1 MIART
6 CMVARGMILVMAASC
21 GAAAAA
27 TDFVWWE
34 GESAAK
40 TNFSARSW
48 FSESTFQARAHLLS
62 GGKWLSNSGK
72 RTGDEAFA
80 TYRLNVPAAAEYH
93 FWTRK
98 FWKHG
103 PFRWRFDREVWQT
116 CGRDIAL
123 ADSVTLKQHTCAN
136 WVYLG
141 KVKLPK
147 GEHVFELRLL
157 AAKGESLTAAFDC
170 FVLSRKTFTPNG
182 KLKPGERS
190 GQADEGFFAYEP
202 ATDNFAPDALLDL
215 RHLNE
220 GSAGRDGFV
229 TSKGGSFVLGSGK
242 PVRFWGV
249 NVSANNAAQDR
260 ASVDYLARRLAK
272 SGVNIVRYHS
282 RMFLPGGDPAKV
294 DPKALDNLHY
304 LVAAMKKQGIYTKI
318 SFYFPL
324 WFDIKPGY
332 GIPGYDT
339 IQNKK
344 PFALLFFDPRMQ
356 QIYRSWA
363 KGILT
368 TKNPYTGT
376 SLAKE
381 PAVAIV
387 EIVNEDNYFFWTF
400 NKKSI
405 PAVHWQRLEE
415 LYSKSLARRNVARK
429 GKLVDAWNMTR
440 GGLKQASGETR
451 KHISDQI
458 RFLTEH
464 QRAFFADMARYFHKD
479 LGYGGLVSAGNWKTA
494 DAALL
499 DGLERY
505 TYTAGDVID
514 HHGYFSGTHKGEGAN
529 YSVRVGHTFSN
540 LAAVTAPQ
548 RLPFQVNRVK
558 GYPHIISEIGWP
570 NPNRYRA
577 DATFLTSA
585 YASLQ
590 GIDGLFWFAIG
601 SNSLCDKTMNKFAA
615 SCPTVVGTFPAAALQ
630 YRRGDVRQAPT
641 VYHEALKIEDL
652 YALKG
657 SGASAQAYDKLRQA
671 DIPKGAATGAP
682 AAGPDP
688 LSFYVGAVTRSF
700 DDAKAKPVRQDL
712 RKYIN
717 AKEKTVT
724 SITGQLR
731 LDYGRGI
738 ATVNTP
744 RSQGVA
750 GLVAKAGPIKLADV
764 TITTSNEFA
773 SIMVISLDDRPLADS
788 QKILVQAITVERPY
802 GFKAA
807 GGRITNLGSA
817 PIGVERI
824 AARIA
829 VRSKGAKRLNVVAL
843 DENGYRTN
851 KPVRVIPRDWP
862 AATTVELTP
871 DAVYH
876 VITR

>member
-1 MIART
+1 
-6 CMVARGMILVMAASC
+6 MVARGMILVMATSC
-21 GAAAAA
+21 SATAAAP
-27 TDFVWWE
+27 DFVWWE

-40 TNFSARSW
+40 TNFPAKSW
-48 FSESTFQARAHLLS
+48 FSASTFPARADLLS
-62 GGKWLSNSGK
+62 GRKWLSNSGK

-80 TYRLNVPAAAEYH
+80 TYNLNVPATAKY
-93 FWTRK
+93 FLWTRK

-103 PFRWRFDREVWQT
+103 PFRWRFDSGTWRT

-123 ADSVTLKQHTCAN
+123 ADSVSLKKHTCAN
-136 WVYLG
+136 WVYLAA
-141 KVKLPK
+141 VDLIK
-147 GEHVFELRLL
+147 GAHLFELRLL
-157 AAKGESLTAAFDC
+157 AGKGESLTAAFDC

-182 KLKPGERS
+182 KLKPGQRS
-190 GQADEGFFAYEP
+190 GRADKGFFAYEP
-202 ATDNFAPDALLDL
+202 ATDHFAPDALLDL

-220 GSAGRDGFV
+220 TSAGRDGFV
-229 TSKGGSFVLGSGK
+229 TSKGGRFVLGSGK
-242 PVRFWGV
+242 EVRFWGV

-260 ASVDYLARRLAK
+260 ALVDYLARRLAK

-304 LVAAMKKQGIYTKI
+304 LVAAMKKQGIYTKL

-332 GIPGYDT
+332 GIGGYDT

-344 PFALLFFDPRMQ
+344 PFALLFFNPRMQ

-368 TKNPYTGT
+368 AKNPYTGT

-400 NKKSI
+400 GRKNI
-405 PAVHWQRLEE
+405 PAVHWQQLEE
-415 LYSKSLARRNVARK
+415 QYSKWLAGRNIARK
-429 GKLVDAWNMTR
+429 GQLFDAWHMTG
-440 GGLKQASGETR
+440 GGLKQASAER
-451 KHISDQI
+451 RRHISDQV

-464 QRAFFADMARYFHKD
+464 QRAFFADMARHFRKD
-479 LGYGGLVSAGNWKTA
+479 LGYGGLVSASNWKTA

-505 TYTAGDVID
+505 TYTACDVID
-514 HHGYFSGTHKGEGAN
+514 RHGYFSGAHKGEGAN

-540 LAAVTAPQ
+540 LAAVTAPR
-548 RLPFQVNRVK
+548 RLPLQVNRVR

-577 DATFLTSA
+577 DATFLASA

-601 SNSLCDKTMNKFAA
+601 SNSLCDKTMRKFAA
-615 SCPTVVGTFPAAALQ
+615 SCPTIAGAFPAAALQ
-630 YRRGDVRQAPT
+630 YRRGDVRQAPS
-641 VYHEALKIEDL
+641 VYHEALKLDDL
-652 YALKG
+652 YAMKG
-657 SGASAQAYDKLRQA
+657 SAASAQAYDKLRKA
-671 DIPKGAATGAP
+671 DIPKGAAAGAP

-700 DDAKAKPVRQDL
+700 DDATAKSVHRDL
-712 RKYIN
+712 SRYIK

-724 SITGQLR
+724 SITDQLR

-738 ATVNTP
+738 ATVNTA
-744 RSQGVA
+744 RSQGAA
-750 GLVAKAGPIKLADV
+750 GFLAKAGPIKLADV
-764 TITTSNEFA
+764 TITCSNEFA
-773 SIMVISLDDRPLADS
+773 SITVISLDDRPLADS
-788 QKILVQAITVERPY
+788 RKILIQAITVERPH
-802 GFKAA
+802 GFKAV
-807 GGRITNLGSA
+807 GQRITDLGSA

-824 AARIA
+824 AARITIQ
-829 VRSKGAKRLNVVAL
+829 SKGAKRLNVVAL
-843 DENGYRTN
+843 DENGCRTN
-851 KPVRVIPRDWP
+851 KPVKLTGRDG
-862 AATTVELTP
+862 AAPPTVELAP
-871 DAVYH
+871 EAIYH